1 MQKVNLIL
9 ASGSPRR
16 REILTQGGFD
26 FTVLT
31 SETDEKT
38 DAPDPEEKVRLLS
51 QKKAE
56 AVCERLKRDGEAIGR
71 EKAGTAGP
79 QSRKGTAVVG
89 ADTLV
94 ACDGKILGKPGSRE
108 EAIRMIT
115 LLQGHTHEVYT
126 GVTVHLYENGTER
139 SFTFCEKTQVH
150 VAPMTGAD
158 IEEYVDTKE
167 PYDKAGGYGIQGRF
181 AMYVDRID
189 GDYYTVVGF
198 PLARFCREMRKKGL
212 M

>member
-56 AVCERLKRDGEAIGR
+56 AVRERLKRE
-71 EKAGTAGP
+71 
-79 QSRKGTAVVG
+79 
-89 ADTLV
+89 
-94 ACDGKILGKPGSRE
+94 
-108 EAIRMIT
+108 
-115 LLQGHTHEVYT
+115 
-126 GVTVHLYENGTER
+126 
-139 SFTFCEKTQVH
+139 
-150 VAPMTGAD
+150 
-158 IEEYVDTKE
+158 
-167 PYDKAGGYGIQGRF
+167 
-181 AMYVDRID
+181 
-189 GDYYTVVGF
+189 
-198 PLARFCREMRKKGL
+198 
-212 M
+212 

>member
-38 DAPDPEEKVRLLS
+38 DAPDPEEKVCRLS

-56 AVCERLKRDGEAIGR
+56 AVCERLKREGEAIGR

-94 ACDGKILGKPGSRE
+94 ACDGKVLGKPGSRE

-115 LLQGHTHEVYT
+115 LLQGRTHEVYT
-126 GVTVHLYENGTER
+126 GVTVHLYENGAER

-167 PYDKAGGYGIQGRF
+167 PYDKAGGYAIQGIFGR
-181 AMYVDRID
+181 YITYTR
-189 GDYYTVVGF
+189 GDYHNVVGL
-198 PLARFCREMRKKGL
+198 PVGRLYRECLR
-212 M
+212 